1 MNDITYVGLDV
12 HKATVSVAIAESG
25 RGGEVREVGVF
36 ENRPDVL
43 RINGCSDWQ
52 ASGSPQLLLR
62 SRSLWIWTSPFA
74 DRVGARVRRGG
85 TIADSDEGGRPGQDR
100 SP

>member
-12 HKATVSVAIAESG
+12 HKATVCVAIAESG

-43 RINGCSDWQ
+43 RKMVARLGKIGV
-52 ASGSPQLLLR
+52 AS
-62 SRSLWIWTSPFA
+62 TSATKPVLVDVDFT
-74 DRVGARVRRGG
+74 VC
-85 TIADSDEGGRPGQDR
+85 
-100 SP
+100 